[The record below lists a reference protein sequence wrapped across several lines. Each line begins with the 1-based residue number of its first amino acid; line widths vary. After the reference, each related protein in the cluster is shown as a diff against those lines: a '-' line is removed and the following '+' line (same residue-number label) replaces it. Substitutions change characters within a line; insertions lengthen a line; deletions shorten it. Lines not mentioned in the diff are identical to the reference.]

1 MYNDNVVERPRVG
14 SLMLYRGKGGQIA
27 QRLFGASGRNSMLS
41 LFDQGLVSGA
51 NFFASVVVGRFAGP
65 AELGL
70 YFLGF
75 TLIALLTSA
84 QISLISVPHTIYVHR
99 REQGDRATYDGSV
112 LAHQMLLSAV
122 VVLAL
127 VITSA
132 ALWAEGSNRGAAA
145 VAATLAIVVPFV
157 LLREFGRRYCFAH
170 MKIAGG
176 LLIDFCAVTLQVVL
190 LIWLSQVGKLT
201 AVSALATMGAS
212 CAVSSVGWLWA
223 SRARFHVV
231 LRQAIDDLSHNFALA
246 KWVFASECGASLLT
260 LSGPWLT
267 AAMLGKAEAGIYAA
281 CVTLAQAV
289 NPVVFGTCNILA
301 PRAAQ
306 SFMAGG
312 IQEVRRVVLQVMVFV
327 GAALVVWCGFLLL
340 YGESVIGVL
349 YGDGFANSMWIV
361 TMLGA
366 AVMVRSL
373 GMVTTQGLQT
383 IERPQF
389 GLWSNLVSL
398 VMLAA
403 FAPILIPRW
412 GVFGAAASIFIA
424 DGTGFLIRLIAF
436 SRLSTLPVAEA
447 ESNTEGISQPEG
459 ALEPEGALS

>member
-1 MYNDNVVERPRVG
+1 MYNDNVVDHPRAG
-14 SLMLYRGKGGQIA
+14 SLMLYGGRGGQIA
-27 QRLFGASGRNSMLS
+27 QRLFGATGRKSLLS

-112 LAHQMLLSAV
+112 LAHQLLLSAV

-127 VITSA
+127 LVT
-132 ALWAEGSNRGAAA
+132 ALVLLTIGNNPGAAA
-145 VAATLAIVVPFV
+145 VAGILALGVPFV
-157 LLREFGRRYCFAH
+157 LLREFARRYCFAH

-176 LLIDFCAVTLQVVL
+176 LLIDFCAVALQVAM
-190 LIWLSQVGKLT
+190 LIWLSQLGRLT
-201 AVSALATMGAS
+201 AVSALATLGVA

-223 SRARFHVV
+223 SRAQFHVV
-231 LRQAIDDLSHNFALA
+231 LSRATKDLAHNFALA

-306 SFMAGG
+306 AFMAGG
-312 IQEVRRVVLQVMVFV
+312 TQEVRRVVLHVMLFI
-327 GAALVVWCGFLLL
+327 GIALLAWCGFLML
-340 YGESVIGVL
+340 YGEPVIGVL
-349 YGDGFANSMWIV
+349 YGDGFSNSMWIV

-373 GMVTTQGLQT
+373 GMVSTQGLQT
-383 IERPQF
+383 IERPHF

-398 VMLAA
+398 ALLAA

-424 DGTGFLIRLIAF
+424 DATGFLIRLAAF
-436 SRLSTLPVAEA
+436 SRLTRLREQDMAVKL
-447 ESNTEGISQPEG
+447 EGVIDPEG